1 MHSLAQNMEVAG
13 VLREIADLMELKGED
28 YFKIRAY
35 RRAAREVAGLTEPV
49 ADLYKHD
56 RLKHVRGLGK
66 NIMAKITEL
75 LVTGKCSRHQE
86 LRQEIPP
93 GLLEVM
99 ALPGLGPKRA
109 RFFHEQLRITSLS
122 ELEEAARGRRVRTLP
137 GMGAKREQEILRSI
151 EMVRSNTGRVMLG
164 VARELANELVAF
176 LSSLPGVISISITG
190 KIRRWQ
196 EVVDSINLVAAA
208 TNAHPVL
215 GALLNHPRVKETLLQ
230 EFDRVRVMT
239 WWGVPVDLVVV
250 TEDEYWPA
258 LHWSTG
264 SQEHYRRLQML
275 AWQKGL
281 KLDRH
286 GLFKRGDLKQ
296 PLMVTSEHDIY
307 THLGMSYVP
316 PEIRENNGE
325 VGAALHGE
333 IPSLVDLAGIKGDLH
348 VHSQWSDGIS
358 SIEEL
363 ARRARQKGY
372 AYIAIT
378 DHSRSLKVAR
388 GLSLEQLLEQ
398 HRHIEELNKQMDD
411 FRILTGIEVDILSRG
426 DLDYPDEILSRVD
439 LVIASVHSAFRQ
451 DTEAMTGRIIAAIEN
466 QHVDIIGHLTGRLLG
481 QRDAYA
487 VDVERVLEAAAR
499 HGKILEINA
508 SPDRLDLNEYHARMA
523 RDCGVKLAINTDA
536 HDTRRLEEMVYGV
549 AVARRAWLE
558 PQDVVN
564 TLDLPELLDLLGQ
577 NQRGR
582 G

>member
-1 MHSLAQNMEVAG
+1 MQSLAYNMEVAW

-28 YFKIRAY
+28 YFRVRAY
-35 RRAAREVAGLTEPV
+35 HRAAREVAGLTEPV
-49 ADLYKHD
+49 ADLYKND
-56 RLKHVRGLGK
+56 QLKLVRGLGK
-66 NIMAKITEL
+66 NIVAKIAEL

-86 LRQEIPP
+86 LRREVPP

-109 RFFHEQLRITSLS
+109 RFFYQQLNITSLT
-122 ELEEAARGRRVRTLP
+122 ELEEAARGRRIRTLP
-137 GMGAKREQEILRSI
+137 GMGAKREQEILRNI
-151 EMVRSNTGRVMLG
+151 EMVRSRMGQVMLG
-164 VARELANELVAF
+164 VARELAGELVAF
-176 LSSLPGVISISITG
+176 LSALPGVKLITMAG
-190 KIRRWQ
+190 KIRRWH
-196 EVVDSINLVAAA
+196 EVVDEINLVAAA
-208 TNAHPVL
+208 TLVHPVL
-215 GALLNHPRVKETLLQ
+215 GALLNHPRVKETLIQ
-230 EFDRVRVMT
+230 ELDRVRVMT

-250 TEDEYWPA
+250 PEDEYWPA
-258 LHWSTG
+258 LLWSTG
-264 SQEHYRRLQML
+264 SQEHYRRLQIL

-281 KLDRH
+281 KLERH
-286 GLFKRGDLKQ
+286 GLFNRGNPKQ
-296 PLMVTSEHDIY
+296 PLMATSEHDIY
-307 THLGMSYVP
+307 AQLGMPYVP
-316 PEIRENNGE
+316 PEIRENHGE

-333 IPSLVDLAGIKGDLH
+333 IPQLVELAGIKGDLH
-348 VHSQWSDGIS
+348 VHSRWSDGIN

-363 ARRARQKGY
+363 AQQARQKGY

-398 HRHIEELNKQMDD
+398 HRHIEELNKQMED

-426 DLDYPDEILSRVD
+426 DLDYPDEILARVD
-439 LVIASVHSAFRQ
+439 VVIASVHSGFRQ
-451 DTEAMTGRIIAAIEN
+451 DTEAMTSRIMAAIEN

-508 SPDRLDLNEYHARMA
+508 SPDRLDLNEHHARMA

-536 HDTRRLEEMVYGV
+536 HDIRRLEEMVYGV

-564 TLDLPELLDLLGQ
+564 TLDLPDLLDLLGQ
-577 NQRGR
+577 NRRGR
-582 G
+582 V